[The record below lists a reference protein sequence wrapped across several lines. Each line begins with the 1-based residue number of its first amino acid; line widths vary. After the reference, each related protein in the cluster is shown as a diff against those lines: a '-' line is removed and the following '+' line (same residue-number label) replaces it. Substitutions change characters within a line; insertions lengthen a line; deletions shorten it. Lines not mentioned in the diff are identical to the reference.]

1 MRSNTRYFTAI
12 PTAAVLVYAYMG
24 AVNLPDRNFYPTKKE
39 IGVMATTET
48 MTIKNILLEN
58 NSINSDYKFIS
69 DNQIIVEQINII
81 HNFVS
86 LLLRESQD
94 LDPKYSKV
102 VDKYFWDLG

>member
-1 MRSNTRYFTAI
+1 VKNNTKYLTAF
-12 PTAAVLVYAYMG
+12 PTAAVLVCTYMG
-24 AVNLPDRNFYPTKKE
+24 HMNLPEHNFNPIEKE
-39 IGVMATTET
+39 VNVMATTET
-48 MTIKNILLEN
+48 VTIKNAFGGIN
-58 NSINSDYKFIS
+58 NSNTDYKFIS